1 MEEGREHL
9 EIDDAPTQNGG
20 CGKCSLAWAKREQLV
35 KQLSSKQCGFWLR
48 LMNIVL
54 YAILFIVYFE
64 ARVAVQNEIEVGS
77 VYGSD
82 EVVESIPQP
91 NGTIIG
97 TWGSLKQ

>member
-1 MEEGREHL
+1 MEEGRQH
-9 EIDDAPTQNGG
+9 P
-20 CGKCSLAWAKREQLV
+20 
-35 KQLSSKQCGFWLR
+35 KQLLSNPGFWLR
-48 LMNIVL
+48 LMNMVF
-54 YAILFIVYFE
+54 YVILLIVYFE
-64 ARVAVQNEIEVGS
+64 AKVPQNEIHVGI